1 MIYENVELHNV
12 EEVVDLEDGGVGLR
26 RIPES
31 VRWHVNEGC
40 RYKMCQPASGEIRFV
55 TDDGNAKVTLS
66 VAPETE
72 DDEIRAV
79 IFYGDFQHGAPIHIG
94 GRERR
99 TLEIEPNPQ
108 LARLPKRVR
117 ESLIFSPDVIRIMLR
132 GSPVAFYG
140 AEGRGIRPPKPD
152 ELPSRRLL
160 TYGTSITHGANASLP
175 HLSYAA
181 QLARRLRADLINLGS
196 GGSAH
201 CEPQLAD
208 YIAARGDWDIATLAL
223 SVNMMGFAND
233 EFYERVAYMVK
244 TVASAD
250 TTRPVACVT
259 LYSYYGDWGLE
270 TEEIHKKGTS
280 ADKRQALRDAVA
292 AADQPNLHLIEGQD
306 ILVDIGGL
314 TPDLIHPADNG
325 MIQMG
330 ENLARRVE
338 TFLT

>member
-1 MIYENVELHNV
+1 MIHGNIELHNV
-12 EEVVDLEDGGVGLR
+12 EEVVDLKGGGVGLR

-31 VRWHVNEGC
+31 VRRHVNEAC
-40 RYKMCQPASGEIRFV
+40 RYRMCLPASGEIRFV

-66 VAPETE
+66 VSPEAQ
-72 DDEIRAV
+72 DDEILAV
-79 IFYGDFQHGAPIHIG
+79 IFYGDFQHGTPIYIR

-108 LARLPKRVR
+108 LARLPKSVR

-132 GSPVAFYG
+132 GSPVAFHDVAG
-140 AEGRGIRPPKPD
+140 KGVRPPKPD

-201 CEPQLAD
+201 CEPELAD
-208 YIAARGDWDIATLAL
+208 YIAARGDWNIATLAL
-223 SVNMMGFAND
+223 SVNMMGFSND

-244 TVASAD
+244 TVAAAD
-250 TTRPVACVT
+250 TTRPVACIT
-259 LYSYYGDWGLE
+259 LYPYYGDWGLE
-270 TEEIHKKGTS
+270 TEETHKKGTS

-292 AADQPNLHLIEGQD
+292 AADQPNLHLIEGPN
-306 ILVDIGGL
+306 ILVDIVGL

-325 MIQMG
+325 MSQMG
-330 ENLARRVE
+330 ENLARQVE
-338 TFLT
+338 RFLT